1 MLLYSEWLDNLKKL
15 TDFPREF
22 QLLHSSETH
31 TDKVFFISENTFI
44 FKSLNHSR
52 PNLEQREKINLNVYF
67 HTTLWCL
74 KFYEKTFWDI
84 TKKWENENLSQFFFI
99 LIQPSEMHGKSR
111 QGLIILLA
119 FYKRWFKVQFHW
131 LLHFKI
137 YLLCAE
143 EPPEMFCKKVFLK
156 MSPTGMQHRLQ
167 KRIQKRL

>member
-1 MLLYSEWLDNLKKL
+1 
-15 TDFPREF
+15 
-22 QLLHSSETH
+22 
-31 TDKVFFISENTFI
+31 
-44 FKSLNHSR
+44 
-52 PNLEQREKINLNVYF
+52 
-67 HTTLWCL
+67 
-74 KFYEKTFWDI
+74 
-84 TKKWENENLSQFFFI
+84 
-99 LIQPSEMHGKSR
+99 MHGKSR

-167 KRIQKRL
+167 KRIQKRLNTGVFMKILRDFQEHLFKRTSAYDCFCLYRFLVSAK